1 MFLAFLGT
9 KTKNSMK
16 DCLKRIKL
24 ISVVNK
30 SNLSRKDKNQI
41 IKILLTYKL
50 EKGLPLILPILGVV
64 EEVIRLFS
72 Q

>member
-1 MFLAFLGT
+1 
-9 KTKNSMK
+9 MK
-16 DCLKRIKL
+16 DYLKRIKL
-24 ISVVNK
+24 IAVVNK

-41 IKILLTYKL
+41 IRILLTYKL

-64 EEVIRLFS
+64 EKVIRLFS